1 MSDQQPTIAPT
12 PPAEKLTAG
21 QMLRQAR
28 QARGLH
34 IAALA
39 TSIKVLP
46 KKLEAL
52 EADRY
57 DELPDATFTRALAQ
71 TVCRSLKID
80 PAPVLALL
88 PRNSGMQ
95 LERAESS
102 LNAPF
107 RHRQGHPGRSNDS
120 KSWGER
126 LPLRLWLP
134 LLLVLGAVALY
145 FSPDDFHPWRAMRAV
160 FSNEAAP
167 AGDAAASE
175 SSGLPAEPAASA
187 TDALQPVQP
196 PGAPAA
202 EALASP
208 AVGAASAS
216 AALLEL
222 RVSKDSW
229 IEVQDGASK
238 PLLMR
243 LVNAQ
248 EVVALNGSLP
258 LRLKVGNASS
268 TTVRFRGQLV
278 DLVPVTRD
286 NVARLE
292 LK

>member
-1 MSDQQPTIAPT
+1 MSDLQPPTAPT

-21 QMLRQAR
+21 QMLRHAR

-80 PAPVLALL
+80 PVPVLALL

-107 RHRQGHPGRSNDS
+107 RDRQGHPGRSSDS

-134 LLLVLGAVALY
+134 LLLVLGALALY
-145 FSPDDFHPWRAMRAV
+145 FSPDSFHPWRAIL
-160 FSNEAAP
+160 SNEAP
-167 AGDAAASE
+167 PGDAAASA
-175 SSGLPAEPAASA
+175 STGLPADPAASA
-187 TDALQPVQP
+187 TDALLPVQP
-196 PGAPAA
+196 PVA
-202 EALASP
+202 EALAAP

-229 IEVQDGASK
+229 IEVQDGGAR

-243 LVNAQ
+243 LVTAQ

-278 DLVPVTRD
+278 DLAPATRD